1 MRLADQGEGPT
12 RTIPSAFG
20 AGRSGWT
27 KGAPMHGFNL
37 FLIAASVA
45 LAVSPGL
52 AQTPPPAEAPAQAAP
67 QPPASPSMSPQPA
80 PSMSPQA
87 APAGAPQA
95 SGDAL
100 EAARELVTVI
110 SEGSKAQMISN
121 LTAQVWP
128 SIEQSLRA
136 QNPKVD
142 AAASGEL
149 RQEYERLLTED
160 YNKIMSDAPAI
171 YARYLTAQEIRD
183 VTAFY
188 RTPSGAKALQV
199 MPQATAEISAMSLE
213 RLQGLQERVYLAF
226 LNILQKRGLFA
237 N

>member
-1 MRLADQGEGPT
+1 
-12 RTIPSAFG
+12 
-20 AGRSGWT
+20 
-27 KGAPMHGFNL
+27 MHGFNL
-37 FLIAASVA
+37 FVIAASVA

-80 PSMSPQA
+80 PSMSPQPTPEA
-87 APAGAPQA
+87 APPASPAGAPQA

>member
-1 MRLADQGEGPT
+1 
-12 RTIPSAFG
+12 
-20 AGRSGWT
+20 
-27 KGAPMHGFNL
+27 MHGFNL
-37 FLIAASVA
+37 FVIAAGVA

-52 AQTPPPAEAPAQAAP
+52 AQTPPPETPPAPPQAAP
-67 QPPASPSMSPQPA
+67 QPSVPSMSPQPA
-80 PSMSPQA
+80 PSMSPQPAPEA
-87 APAGAPQA
+87 APQASPAGSPQA

-100 EAARELVTVI
+100 EAARELVAVI

-136 QNPKVD
+136 QNPKID
-142 AAASGEL
+142 AAAAGEL

-160 YNKIMSDAPAI
+160 YDKIMSDAPAI
-171 YARYLTAQEIRD
+171 YARYLSAQEIRD

-199 MPQATAEISAMSLE
+199 MPQATAEISAMSLD

-226 LNILQKRGLFA
+226 LNILQKRGMFA